1 MRIIIS
7 FLIIFLFGTQ
17 LLAQELNCSVQ
28 VLSQQ
33 VQGTDKRV
41 FETLRTSIFEFMNNT
56 KWTSDAFKNDE
67 RIECSIMINISDR
80 VSTDEFKAAIQIQ
93 SRRPIY
99 KASYNSVL
107 CNYNDNEFQ
116 FKYLEYQP
124 LEFSETMSS
133 SNLTS
138 VLAYYAYMIIGMDY
152 DSFSLNGGSKYFQKA
167 QTVVNNAQ
175 NLPEKG
181 WKAYE
186 NTKNRYWLVEN
197 MIDPVFA
204 PLRECVYQYH
214 LKGLDAMVENK
225 DIGREAIIKSIELLQ
240 KVHSSKP
247 ASFNMQVFFN
257 AKADELVN
265 IFSQAFPEEKSKIVN
280 ILNEIDAANTTKY
293 QKILSAK

>member
-1 MRIIIS
+1 MQ
-7 FLIIFLFGTQ
+7 LF
-17 LLAQELNCSVQ
+17 AQELNCSVQ

-56 KWTSDAFKNDE
+56 KWTKDAFQNDE
-67 RIECSIMINISDR
+67 RIECSILINVSERI
-80 VSTDEFKAAIQIQ
+80 STDEFRTTIQVQ
-93 SRRPIY
+93 SRRPVF
-99 KASYNSVL
+99 KTSYNTVL

-116 FKYLEYQP
+116 FRYLEYQP
-124 LEFSETMSS
+124 LEFSENTSS

-152 DSFSLNGGSKYFQKA
+152 DSFSLNGGTRYFQKA
-167 QTVVNNAQ
+167 QTIVNNAQ

-186 NTKNRYWLVEN
+186 GNKNRYWLVEN
-197 MIDPVFA
+197 MLDPVFA

-214 LKGLDAMVENK
+214 LTGLDVMAENK
-225 DIGREAIIKSIELLQ
+225 ETGREAITRSIELLQ

-265 IFSQAFPEEKSKIVN
+265 IFSQAFPEEKSKVVN
-280 ILNEIDAANTTKY
+280 ILNEIDPANTTKY
-293 QKILSAK
+293 QKILSAN